1 VGVNEATVPA
11 PASPWAERLGDW
23 AGPLVVKELRQG
35 LASKAFA
42 ATFGLMLTAAF
53 LVTATMGAR
62 ALQASGP
69 LGGWAFWL
77 SCSVFAVYG
86 QLFIP
91 FLAYRALVRE
101 REEDTWLLLV
111 LTGIGAE
118 GIVRGK
124 HLSAVL
130 LLGLGLCATAPFML
144 FSYLLSGVALPSL
157 GLALWWQ
164 LGVSFLLVTAA
175 VGLAAQAHLR
185 LERAG
190 GHFIVVGLGV
200 LLGGPSLAVTWAVT
214 FEGEKFIAKG
224 EVLGLLALLPVAMV
238 LVAMC
243 IPPAGAAALA
253 LPSES
258 RPGPARRTVAGT
270 FFLGV
275 LTTSF
280 LVVVLEA
287 HPDFAVVLSVLNAL
301 ALLAV
306 GYFSISSRAA
316 ALHRTPRSFFDR
328 PGALPSVVA
337 SFGLLAFSAAAFFA
351 TNELREGRHG
361 AATVAGPAFVML
373 YLSLGV
379 IVSRLTPLAR
389 LGPVQSARVGFV
401 VTTTLGIAVPTGI
414 AIVTGDRV
422 DRGLGWVFNPLFG
435 MARFIDRSGH
445 EEEVVV
451 LAGAAVLAALVAL
464 IVLAAEAQETT
475 A

>member
-1 VGVNEATVPA
+1 VGLNEATLPA
-11 PASPWAERLGDW
+11 PGPAWTERLGEW

-53 LVTATMGAR
+53 IVTATMGAR
-62 ALQASGP
+62 ALQSSGP

-111 LTGIGAE
+111 LTGLGAE
-118 GIVRGK
+118 SIVRGK
-124 HLSAVL
+124 HLSAVM

-144 FSYLLSGVALPSL
+144 FSYLLSGVSLPSL
-157 GLALWWQ
+157 GLALWWE

-200 LLGGPSLAVTWAVT
+200 LLGGPSLALTWAVT
-214 FEGEKFIAKG
+214 FEGEKLIGKG
-224 EVLGLLALLPVAMV
+224 EVLGLLALLPVAMA

-275 LTTSF
+275 LTTSL
-280 LVVVLEA
+280 LVVVFEGHAYLL
-287 HPDFAVVLSVLNAL
+287 VILSVLNAL

-306 GYFSISSRAA
+306 GYFSVSSRAPVR
-316 ALHRTPRSFFDR
+316 HPDPRSFLDR
-328 PGALPSVVA
+328 PGALPSVVV
-337 SFGLLAFSAAAFFA
+337 SFGLLVFSAAVFSV
-351 TNELREGRHG
+351 TTELREGRHG
-361 AATVAGPAFVML
+361 AATIAGPAFVLL
-373 YLSLGV
+373 YLSLAV
-379 IVSRLTPLAR
+379 IVRRLTPLGR
-389 LGPVQSARVGFV
+389 LGPVQGTRAGFV
-401 VTTTLGIAVPTGI
+401 VMTTLGITVPSGL
-414 AIVTGDRV
+414 ALVADDRLH
-422 DRGLGWVFNPLFG
+422 RGPGWRFNPLFG
-435 MARFIDRSGH
+435 MIRFIERSGL
-445 EEEVVV
+445 EEEVVL
-451 LAGAAVLAALVAL
+451 LAGAAVLAGLVAL
-464 IVLAAEAQETT
+464 MILAAEAQEEG